1 MEFLPPACPRDL
13 ASLYPTSAPP
23 PEVPPARDQALP
35 PRPFRVMS
43 QLPARSTCTI
53 IIFFPSL
60 SLYHFPVLL
69 DSHCTKKMSSFTVF
83 LYCFVLF
90 CYVAFA
96 PNIHSPE
103 FPALFF
109 PLPFFFE
116 HLPVTPSAFSSRL
129 SSRTFV
135 APFFLLRPATNFPN
149 RHHLPTS
156 PPAPDP
162 EFPHANTLSNG
173 TSASSGASP
182 NYPLFPPPHHGPAN
196 SFCRQRTHAASTVTF
211 WRQSSLLAILSP
223 QFCAML
229 PFPCFAS
236 LLRLA

>member
-1 MEFLPPACPRDL
+1 
-13 ASLYPTSAPP
+13 
-23 PEVPPARDQALP
+23 
-35 PRPFRVMS
+35 MS

-53 IIFFPSL
+53 IIFSRLCL
-60 SLYHFPVLL
+60 STTSPFYSILIAQKKCLHLLY
-69 DSHCTKKMSSFTVF
+69 SFI
-83 LYCFVLF
+83 VLF
-90 CYVAFA
+90 CFVTLLLLLISIL
-96 PNIHSPE
+96 PN
-103 FPALFF
+103 FPLFF
-109 PLPFFFE
+109 SPFPFFSN
-116 HLPVTPSAFSSRL
+116 TSPSPHPRFPRDFRLGPSS
-129 SSRTFV
+129 
-135 APFFLLRPATNFPN
+135 PHFFLLRPATNFPN